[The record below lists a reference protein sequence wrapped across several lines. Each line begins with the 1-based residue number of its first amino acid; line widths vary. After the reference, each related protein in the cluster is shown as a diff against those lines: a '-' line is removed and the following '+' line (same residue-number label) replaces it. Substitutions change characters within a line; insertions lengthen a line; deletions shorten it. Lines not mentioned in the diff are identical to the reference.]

1 MLFTITYRNSEGKKA
16 TLNLELPSKSEV
28 WVELKKRGINAISV
42 EESLI
47 KGHPKIFIGRKFL
60 PTIVF
65 AFVALGVGLYVAF
78 MIGSKEKENGKN
90 SLNISKNTTSTSVKD
105 VPKKK
110 NIHIESETAEEPKSV
125 QEKSN
130 PELKTYRDE
139 RGILR
144 YEGGLRVPGQRPTA
158 KPIEL
163 GSHQPK
169 IFRHSAEEHISWL
182 IDMKIGEPIIGDYEY
197 GEHFLK
203 SFMESLKEPIEILD
217 TDDAVTRDLKK
228 AVEETKED
236 LRKRMDAGE
245 DIVKIMNDTMNEY
258 RRLSRYKHDLQIE
271 LNKILHDTENYTDQ
285 DVADFTTA
293 ANELLRKNGLPP
305 LSMPRAVM
313 RSLRK

>member
-16 TLNLELPSKSEV
+16 TLDLELPSKSQV
-28 WVELKKRGINAISV
+28 WDELKKRGINAISI
-42 EESLI
+42 EESAI
-47 KGHPKIFIGRKFL
+47 KGHPKILIGRKVL
-60 PTIVF
+60 SAIVF
-65 AFVALGVGLYVAF
+65 AFVLLGAGLYVAF
-78 MIGSKEKENGKN
+78 MDGEDKTENVENSLTDSKRISVKNNPKKQDVQTKIEGEKE
-90 SLNISKNTTSTSVKD
+90 VK
-105 VPKKK
+105 
-110 NIHIESETAEEPKSV
+110 AAA
-125 QEKSN
+125 EKSK
-130 PELKTYRDE
+130 PELKTYRDK

-258 RRLSRYKHDLQIE
+258 RRLARYKHELQIE
-271 LNKILHDTENYTDQ
+271 LNKIRHDTENYTDQ
-285 DVADFTTA
+285 DVVDFTMA
-293 ANELLRKNGLPP
+293 ANELLKKNGLPP

>member
-16 TLNLELPSKSEV
+16 TLDLELPSKSQV
-28 WVELKKRGINAISV
+28 WDELKKRGINAISI
-42 EESLI
+42 EESAL
-47 KGHPKIFIGRKFL
+47 KGHPKILIGRKVL
-60 PTIVF
+60 SAIVF
-65 AFVALGVGLYVAF
+65 AFVLLGAGLYVAF
-78 MIGSKEKENGKN
+78 MVGGKEEENIKN
-90 SLNISKNTTSTSVKD
+90 SLSISKNTTSVKD
-105 VPKKK
+105 YPKKK
-110 NIHIESETAEEPKSV
+110 DICIEAESAEESKSV
-125 QEKSN
+125 VEKSK

-258 RRLSRYKHDLQIE
+258 RRLARYKQDLQIE
-271 LNKILHDTENYTDQ
+271 LNKIRHDTENYTDQ
-285 DVADFTTA
+285 DVVDFTMA
-293 ANELLRKNGLPP
+293 ANELLKKNGLPP

>member
-16 TLNLELPSKSEV
+16 TLDLELPSKSQV
-28 WVELKKRGINAISV
+28 WDELKKRGINAISI
-42 EESLI
+42 EESAI
-47 KGHPKIFIGRKFL
+47 KGHPKILIGSKVL
-60 PTIVF
+60 SAIVF
-65 AFVALGVGLYVAF
+65 AFVLLGAGLYVAF
-78 MIGSKEKENGKN
+78 MDGGDKTENVENSLTDSKRISVKNNPKKQDVQTKIEGEKE
-90 SLNISKNTTSTSVKD
+90 VK
-105 VPKKK
+105 
-110 NIHIESETAEEPKSV
+110 AAA
-125 QEKSN
+125 EKSK
-130 PELKTYRDE
+130 PELKTYRDK

-258 RRLSRYKHDLQIE
+258 RRLARYKQDLQIE
-271 LNKILHDTENYTDQ
+271 LNKIRHDTENYTDQ
-285 DVADFTTA
+285 DVVDFTMA
-293 ANELLRKNGLPP
+293 ANELLKKNGLPP